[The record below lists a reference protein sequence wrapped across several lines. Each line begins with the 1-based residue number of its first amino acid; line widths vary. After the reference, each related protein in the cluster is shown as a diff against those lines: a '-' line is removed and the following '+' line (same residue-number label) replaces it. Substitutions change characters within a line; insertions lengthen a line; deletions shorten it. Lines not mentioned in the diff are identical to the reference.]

1 MILLVKW
8 FFLLISRLLLEFDY
22 YQSSTINDENT
33 VIEIDEQM
41 SRAVVV
47 LIYSCLLF
55 SDWNRQA
62 HAGFQNLLLLHGFFL
77 TFWWYFEKELEVDSC
92 LLFGDI

>member
-1 MILLVKW
+1 M
-8 FFLLISRLLLEFDY
+8 LEIKSWYLTWIGPKLQALSFNF
-22 YQSSTINDENT
+22 I
-33 VIEIDEQM
+33 IEIDEQM